1 MDVVKGPSILSG
13 MLVSEVSRVAEYL
26 KTSNNIF
33 KNDINEVIYKT
44 ETGSQISK
52 KNKINK
58 LMVTKG
64 EMWKKG

>member
-52 KNKINK
+52 KK
-58 LMVTKG
+58 
-64 EMWKKG
+64 